1 MSAFVG
7 LVGMLGFVVCLVLLI
22 VAAIRKKSK
31 KGSTIGLAVCLVLFI
46 VGIAT
51 SSPAPVSTAGENK
64 KAVPVV
70 TESSTKE
77 PDVSEAEPVFEPVS
91 TSPEAPPATEPPASS
106 EPKPSEPS
114 APVEST
120 VPAEPEKE
128 DIKIEFTGKIEP
140 TLLSVGDKLVFTLIV
155 KNLSEEAID
164 RFFVSGDGKWGDFT
178 IANVMPSAS
187 YGKGLLGWTFI
198 SSLEVPA
205 GEQRAINIVLY
216 PNKAGNY
223 EFSFIPHPSEDGRDF
238 EDENGD
244 SIVIGGSVAVV
255 EK

>member
-7 LVGMLGFVVCLVLLI
+7 LVGMAGFVVCLVLLI
-22 VAAIRKKSK
+22 IAAVRKKSK
-31 KGSTIGLAVCLVLFI
+31 KGSAIGLAVCLVLFI

-51 SSPAPVSTAGENK
+51 SSPAPVSPAGENK
-64 KAVPVV
+64 GAAPVV
-70 TESSTKE
+70 AESSAKAPE
-77 PDVSEAEPVFEPVS
+77 VSEPISVS
-91 TSPEAPPATEPPASS
+91 PSEAPPVTAAPASNEPETS
-106 EPKPSEPS
+106 EPT

-120 VPAEPEKE
+120 APAEPKKE
-128 DIKIEFTGKIEP
+128 DIKIDFSGKIEP

-155 KNLSEEAID
+155 KNLSEETIKG
-164 RFFVSGDGKWGDFT
+164 FTVFGDGKWGDFT
-178 IANVMPSAS
+178 VVNVMPSAS
-187 YGKGLLGWTFI
+187 YDKGLLGWNFT
-198 SSLEVPA
+198 SSLEVPPE
-205 GEQRAINIVLY
+205 EQRAINIVLY

>member
-1 MSAFVG
+1 MMSAFIG
-7 LVGMLGFVVCLVLLI
+7 LVGMAGFVVCLVLLI

-31 KGSTIGLAVCLVLFI
+31 KGSAAGLAVCLVLFI

-51 SSPAPVSTAGENK
+51 SSPAPVPSVGENK
-64 KAVPVV
+64 EAAPVV

-77 PDVSEAEPVFEPVS
+77 PDVSEPVS
-91 TSPEAPPATEPPASS
+91 APPEAPPVTVAPASS
-106 EPKPSEPS
+106 ESEKSDSS

-120 VPAEPEKE
+120 APTEPEKE
-128 DIKIEFTGKIEP
+128 DIEIEFTGKIEP

-155 KNLSEEAID
+155 KNLSKEEING
-164 RFFVSGDGKWGDFT
+164 FFVSGDGKWGDFT

-187 YGKGLLGWTFI
+187 YDKGLLGWTFT

-205 GEQRAINIVLY
+205 GEQRAINIILY

-223 EFSFIPHPSEDGRDF
+223 EFSFIPHPSEDGWDF
-238 EDENGD
+238 EDANGD

>member
-7 LVGMLGFVVCLVLLI
+7 LVGMVGFAICLVLLI
-22 VAAIRKKSK
+22 ISAIRKKSK
-31 KGSTIGLAVCLVLFI
+31 KGSAIGLAVCLVLFI

-51 SSPAPVSTAGENK
+51 SPPAPVSPAGENK
-64 KAVPVV
+64 EASPVAA
-70 TESSTKE
+70 ESSAMAPE
-77 PDVSEAEPVFEPVS
+77 VSEPVS
-91 TSPEAPPATEPPASS
+91 APPSETPPVTAAPASS
-106 EPKPSEPS
+106 EPGTSEPS
-114 APVEST
+114 TPAEST
-120 VPAEPEKE
+120 APTKPEKE
-128 DIKIEFTGKIEP
+128 DIKIDFSGKIEP

-155 KNLSEEAID
+155 KNLSEEAING
-164 RFFVSGDGKWGDFT
+164 FFVSGDGKWGDFT

-187 YGKGLLGWTFI
+187 YDKGLLGWTFT

>member
-1 MSAFVG
+1 MSAFIG
-7 LVGMLGFVVCLVLLI
+7 LVGMAGFVVCLVLLI
-22 VAAIRKKSK
+22 VAAVRKKSK
-31 KGSTIGLAVCLVLFI
+31 KGSAIGLAVCLVLFI
-46 VGIAT
+46 VGIAM
-51 SSPAPVSTAGENK
+51 SSPAPVPPAGESK
-64 KAVPVV
+64 DAAPVV
-70 TESSTKE
+70 AESSAKA
-77 PDVSEAEPVFEPVS
+77 PDVSEPVS
-91 TSPEAPPATEPPASS
+91 APPSEAPPVIATPALAEPETSQ
-106 EPKPSEPS
+106 PS
-114 APVEST
+114 APAEST
-120 VPAEPEKE
+120 ASAKPEKE

-155 KNLSEEAID
+155 KNLSKEAID
-164 RFFVSGDGKWGDFT
+164 GFFVSGDGKWGDFT

-187 YGKGLLGWTFI
+187 YDKGLLGWTFT